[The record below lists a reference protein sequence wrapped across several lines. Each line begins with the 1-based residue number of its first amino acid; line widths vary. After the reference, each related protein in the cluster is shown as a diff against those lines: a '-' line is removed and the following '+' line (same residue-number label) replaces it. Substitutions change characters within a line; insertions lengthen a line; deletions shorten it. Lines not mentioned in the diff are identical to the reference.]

1 MQIQD
6 AKAQGMWL
14 MVWPDVSEK
23 QLSRHP
29 YPGISA
35 SPKEWNITIFFF
47 FIATLCSYTWE
58 VSTFG
63 CKLKMFEIGKEKN

>member
-35 SPKEWNITIFFF
+35 SPKEWNITIYFFLLPLSAV
-47 FIATLCSYTWE
+47 IL
-58 VSTFG
+58 
-63 CKLKMFEIGKEKN
+63 GKFLLLDAN

>member
-35 SPKEWNITIFFF
+35 SPKEWNITIFFIF
-47 FIATLCSYTWE
+47 FYCYSLQLYLGSFYFWMQIE
-58 VSTFG
+58 NV
-63 CKLKMFEIGKEKN
+63 

>member
-47 FIATLCSYTWE
+47 FYCHSLQLYLGSFYFWMQIE
-58 VSTFG
+58 NV
-63 CKLKMFEIGKEKN
+63 